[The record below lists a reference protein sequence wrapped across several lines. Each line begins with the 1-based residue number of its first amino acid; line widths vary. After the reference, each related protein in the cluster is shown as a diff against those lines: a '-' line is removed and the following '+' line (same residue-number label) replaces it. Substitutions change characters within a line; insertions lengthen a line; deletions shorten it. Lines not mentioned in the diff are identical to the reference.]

1 MRKALKRAIAYGIY
15 YIIFIG
21 VTIYGTIRGWPLR
34 IPILLVFL
42 ILLYACVGGKSN
54 AITEYRYHTDN
65 PMIAPDLPIQ
75 PERSSASVSFLASF
89 LLLLPPGLYLIISV
103 CIGLLTQLMAEPLCS
118 ILVVDTPHPRYEN
131 ATSDTAVYSVDV
143 LSPASGSA
151 VRALSLVQTA
161 GAPPKWAARLFTL

>member
-1 MRKALKRAIAYGIY
+1 MTVRKTLKRAIAYGIY

-75 PERSSASVSFLASF
+75 PERSSASVSFLSSV
-89 LLLLPPGLYLIISV
+89 LLLLPQGLYLIISV
-103 CIGLLTQLMAEPLCS
+103 CIGL
-118 ILVVDTPHPRYEN
+118 
-131 ATSDTAVYSVDV
+131 
-143 LSPASGSA
+143 
-151 VRALSLVQTA
+151 
-161 GAPPKWAARLFTL
+161 

>member
-54 AITEYRYHTDN
+54 AITDN

-103 CIGLLTQLMAEPLCS
+103 CIGLLT
-118 ILVVDTPHPRYEN
+118 
-131 ATSDTAVYSVDV
+131 
-143 LSPASGSA
+143 
-151 VRALSLVQTA
+151 
-161 GAPPKWAARLFTL
+161 

>member
-89 LLLLPPGLYLIISV
+89 LLLLPPYFVEVLD
-103 CIGLLTQLMAEPLCS
+103 TQLLYQEFF
-118 ILVVDTPHPRYEN
+118 
-131 ATSDTAVYSVDV
+131 
-143 LSPASGSA
+143 
-151 VRALSLVQTA
+151 
-161 GAPPKWAARLFTL
+161 LFHQLQQFYNLF

>member
-1 MRKALKRAIAYGIY
+1 MIMRKALKRAIAYGIY

-42 ILLYACVGGKSN
+42 NLLYACVGGKSN

-103 CIGLLTQLMAEPLCS
+103 CIGLLT
-118 ILVVDTPHPRYEN
+118 
-131 ATSDTAVYSVDV
+131 
-143 LSPASGSA
+143 
-151 VRALSLVQTA
+151 
-161 GAPPKWAARLFTL
+161 

>member
-65 PMIAPDLPIQ
+65 PMTEL
-75 PERSSASVSFLASF
+75 RFSFLSCIFSFASST
-89 LLLLPPGLYLIISV
+89 G
-103 CIGLLTQLMAEPLCS
+103 
-118 ILVVDTPHPRYEN
+118 
-131 ATSDTAVYSVDV
+131 AVFDH
-143 LSPASGSA
+143 
-151 VRALSLVQTA
+151 
-161 GAPPKWAARLFTL
+161 

>member
-21 VTIYGTIRGWPLR
+21 VTIYGTIRGWP
-34 IPILLVFL
+34 LLVFL

-103 CIGLLTQLMAEPLCS
+103 CIGLLT
-118 ILVVDTPHPRYEN
+118 
-131 ATSDTAVYSVDV
+131 
-143 LSPASGSA
+143 
-151 VRALSLVQTA
+151 
-161 GAPPKWAARLFTL
+161 

>member
-1 MRKALKRAIAYGIY
+1 MIKVEMISAMNSMKN
-15 YIIFIG
+15 IIFIG

-103 CIGLLTQLMAEPLCS
+103 CIGLLT
-118 ILVVDTPHPRYEN
+118 
-131 ATSDTAVYSVDV
+131 
-143 LSPASGSA
+143 
-151 VRALSLVQTA
+151 
-161 GAPPKWAARLFTL
+161 